1 MMWQQIGMAV
11 IGFGG
16 GMIAAGGMVALLIG
30 LGITPRFAGITH
42 TADRILLYED
52 FTMLG
57 AVAGNVLQLYEPSLV
72 VGKIGLAVY
81 GLGAG
86 MFLGAWILALAEMVD
101 VFPIAIRRL
110 KIKVGVPWI
119 ILTVAVA
126 KICGSLLYFYKGM
139 YH

>member
-1 MMWQQIGMAV
+1 MWQQIGMAV

-57 AVAGNVLQLYEPSLV
+57 AVAGNIVQLYQPSLA

-110 KIKVGVPWI
+110 KIKVGVPFI
-119 ILTVAVA
+119 IMTVAAA
-126 KICGSLLYFYKGM
+126 KICGSLFYFYHGM
-139 YH
+139 HR

>member
-1 MMWQQIGMAV
+1 MWQQIGMAIV
-11 IGFGG
+11 GFGG

-42 TADRILLYED
+42 TSDRILLYED

-57 AVAGNVLQLYEPSLV
+57 AVAGNVLQLYEPSLA

-110 KIKVGVPWI
+110 KIKVGVPLI
-119 ILTVAVA
+119 IVTVAAA
-126 KICGSLLYFYKGM
+126 KICGSLLYFYQGM
-139 YH
+139 YR

>member
-1 MMWQQIGMAV
+1 MWQQIGMAIV
-11 IGFGG
+11 GFGG

-57 AVAGNVLQLYEPSLV
+57 AVVGNVLQLYEPSLA

-110 KIKVGVPWI
+110 KIKVGVPLI
-119 ILTVAVA
+119 IVTVAAA
-126 KICGSLLYFYKGM
+126 KICGSLLYFYQGM
-139 YH
+139 HH

>member
-1 MMWQQIGMAV
+1 MWQQIGMAV

-57 AVAGNVLQLYEPSLV
+57 AVAGNVLQLYEPSLA

-110 KIKVGVPWI
+110 KIKVGVPLI
-119 ILTVAVA
+119 IVTVAAA
-126 KICGSLLYFYKGM
+126 KICGSLLYFYQGM
-139 YH
+139 HR

>member
-1 MMWQQIGMAV
+1 MWQQIGMAV

-57 AVAGNVLQLYEPSLV
+57 AVAGNILQLYEPSLA

-110 KIKVGVPWI
+110 KIKVGVPLI
-119 ILTVAVA
+119 IVTVAAA
-126 KICGSLLYFYKGM
+126 KICGSLLYFYQGM
-139 YH
+139 HR

>member
-1 MMWQQIGMAV
+1 MWQQIGMAV

-57 AVAGNVLQLYEPSLV
+57 AVAGNILQLYEPSLA

-110 KIKVGVPWI
+110 KIKVGVPLI
-119 ILTVAVA
+119 IVTVATA
-126 KICGSLLYFYKGM
+126 KICGSLLYFYQGM
-139 YH
+139 HR

>member
-1 MMWQQIGMAV
+1 MWQQIGMAV

-57 AVAGNVLQLYEPSLV
+57 AVAGNVLQLYEPSLA

-110 KIKVGVPWI
+110 KIKVGVPLI
-119 ILTVAVA
+119 IVAVAAA
-126 KICGSLLYFYKGM
+126 KICGSLLYFYQGM
-139 YH
+139 YR

>member
-1 MMWQQIGMAV
+1 MWQQIGMAIV
-11 IGFGG
+11 GFGG

-57 AVAGNVLQLYEPSLV
+57 AVAGNVLQLYEPSLA

-110 KIKVGVPWI
+110 KIKVGVPLI
-119 ILTVAVA
+119 IVTVAAA
-126 KICGSLLYFYKGM
+126 KICGSLLYFYQGM
-139 YH
+139 HR

>member
-1 MMWQQIGMAV
+1 MWQQIGMAIV
-11 IGFGG
+11 GFGG

-57 AVAGNVLQLYEPSLV
+57 AVVGNVLQLYEPSLA

-110 KIKVGVPWI
+110 KIKVGVPLI
-119 ILTVAVA
+119 IVTVAAA
-126 KICGSLLYFYKGM
+126 KICGSLLYFYQGM
-139 YH
+139 YR

>member
-1 MMWQQIGMAV
+1 MWQQIGMAIV
-11 IGFGG
+11 GFGG
-16 GMIAAGGMVALLIG
+16 GMIAEGGMVALLIG

-57 AVAGNVLQLYEPSLV
+57 AVAGNVLQLYEPSLA

-110 KIKVGVPWI
+110 KIKVGVPLI
-119 ILTVAVA
+119 IVTVAAA
-126 KICGSLLYFYKGM
+126 KICGSLLYFYQGM
-139 YH
+139 YR

>member
-1 MMWQQIGMAV
+1 MWQQIGMAV

-57 AVAGNVLQLYEPSLV
+57 AVTGNILQLYEPSLS

-110 KIKVGVPWI
+110 KIKVGVPLI
-119 ILTVAVA
+119 ILTVAAA
-126 KICGSLLYFYKGM
+126 KICGSLLYFYNGM
-139 YH
+139 HR

>member
-1 MMWQQIGMAV
+1 MWQQIGMAIV
-11 IGFGG
+11 GFGG

-57 AVAGNVLQLYEPSLV
+57 AVAGNVLQLYEPSLA

-110 KIKVGVPWI
+110 KIKVGVPLI
-119 ILTVAVA
+119 IVTVEAA
-126 KICGSLLYFYKGM
+126 KICGSLLYFYQGM
-139 YH
+139 YR

>member
-57 AVAGNVLQLYEPSLV
+57 AVAGNVLQLYEPSLA

-119 ILTVAVA
+119 ILTVAAA

>member
-1 MMWQQIGMAV
+1 MWQQIGMAC

-30 LGITPRFAGITH
+30 LGITPRFAGVTH

-57 AVAGNVLQLYEPSLV
+57 AVAGNVLQLYEPSLA
-72 VGKIGLAVY
+72 VGKIGLIVY

-101 VFPIAIRRL
+101 IFPIAIRRL
-110 KIKVGVPWI
+110 KITTGIPLI
-119 ILTVAVA
+119 ILTVAAA
-126 KICGSLLYFYKGM
+126 KICGSLLYFYKAM

>member
-1 MMWQQIGMAV
+1 MWQQIGMAV

-57 AVAGNVLQLYEPSLV
+57 AVAGNVLQLYEPSLA

-110 KIKVGVPWI
+110 KIKVGVPFI
-119 ILTVAVA
+119 IMTVAAA
-126 KICGSLLYFYKGM
+126 KICGSLLYFYHGM
-139 YH
+139 HR

>member
-1 MMWQQIGMAV
+1 MWQQIGMAIV
-11 IGFGG
+11 GFGG

-57 AVAGNVLQLYEPSLV
+57 AVAGNVLQLYEPSLA

-101 VFPIAIRRL
+101 VFPIAIRRF
-110 KIKVGVPWI
+110 KIKVGVPLI
-119 ILTVAVA
+119 IVTVAAA
-126 KICGSLLYFYKGM
+126 KICGSLLYFYQGM
-139 YH
+139 YR

>member
-1 MMWQQIGMAV
+1 MWQQIGMAV

>member
-1 MMWQQIGMAV
+1 MWQQIVMAV

-57 AVAGNVLQLYEPSLV
+57 AVAGNVLQLYEPSLA

-110 KIKVGVPWI
+110 KIKVGVPLI
-119 ILTVAVA
+119 IVTVAAA
-126 KICGSLLYFYKGM
+126 KICGSLLYFYQGM
-139 YH
+139 HH

>member
-1 MMWQQIGMAV
+1 MWQQIGMV
-11 IGFGG
+11 IVGFGG

-57 AVAGNVLQLYEPSLV
+57 AVAGNVLQLYEPSLA

-110 KIKVGVPWI
+110 KIKVGVPMI
-119 ILTVAVA
+119 IVTVAAA
-126 KICGSLLYFYKGM
+126 KICGSLLYFYQGM
-139 YH
+139 HH

>member
-1 MMWQQIGMAV
+1 MWQQIGMAIV
-11 IGFGG
+11 GFGG

-57 AVAGNVLQLYEPSLV
+57 AVAGNVLQLYEPSLA
-72 VGKIGLAVY
+72 VGKIRLAVY

-110 KIKVGVPWI
+110 KIKVGVPLI
-119 ILTVAVA
+119 IVTVAAA
-126 KICGSLLYFYKGM
+126 KICGSLLYFYQGM
-139 YH
+139 YR

>member
-1 MMWQQIGMAV
+1 MWQQIGMAV

-119 ILTVAVA
+119 ILTVAAA

>member
-1 MMWQQIGMAV
+1 MWQQIGMAV

-57 AVAGNVLQLYEPSLV
+57 AVAGNVLQLYVPSLA

-110 KIKVGVPWI
+110 KIKVGVPLI
-119 ILTVAVA
+119 IVTVAAA
-126 KICGSLLYFYKGM
+126 KICGSLLYFYQGM
-139 YH
+139 YR

>member
-1 MMWQQIGMAV
+1 MWQQIGMAI

-57 AVAGNVLQLYEPSLV
+57 AVAGNVLQLYEPSLA

-119 ILTVAVA
+119 ILTVAAA
-126 KICGSLLYFYKGM
+126 KICGSLLYFYHGM
-139 YH
+139 HR

>member
-1 MMWQQIGMAV
+1 MWQQIGMAIV
-11 IGFGG
+11 GFGG

-57 AVAGNVLQLYEPSLV
+57 AVAGNVLQLYEPSLA

-81 GLGAG
+81 GIGAG

-110 KIKVGVPWI
+110 KIKVGVPLI
-119 ILTVAVA
+119 IVTVAAA
-126 KICGSLLYFYKGM
+126 KICGSLLYFYQGM
-139 YH
+139 HH

>member
-1 MMWQQIGMAV
+1 MWQQIGMAV

-57 AVAGNVLQLYEPSLV
+57 AVAGNILQLYEPSLA

-110 KIKVGVPWI
+110 KIKVGVPLI
-119 ILTVAVA
+119 IVTVAAA
-126 KICGSLLYFYKGM
+126 KICGSLLYFYQGM
-139 YH
+139 HH

>member
-1 MMWQQIGMAV
+1 MAIV
-11 IGFGG
+11 GFGG

-57 AVAGNVLQLYEPSLV
+57 AVAGNVLQLYEPSLA

-110 KIKVGVPWI
+110 KIKVGVPLI
-119 ILTVAVA
+119 IVTVAAA
-126 KICGSLLYFYKGM
+126 KICGSLLYFYQGM
-139 YH
+139 YR

>member
-1 MMWQQIGMAV
+1 MMWQQIGMAIV
-11 IGFGG
+11 GFGG

-57 AVAGNVLQLYEPSLV
+57 AVVGNVLQLYEPSLA

-110 KIKVGVPWI
+110 KIKVGVPLI
-119 ILTVAVA
+119 IVTVAAA
-126 KICGSLLYFYKGM
+126 KICGSLLYFYQGM
-139 YH
+139 YR

>member
-1 MMWQQIGMAV
+1 MWQQIGMAIV
-11 IGFGG
+11 GFGG

-57 AVAGNVLQLYEPSLV
+57 AVVGNVLQLYEPSLA

-110 KIKVGVPWI
+110 KIKVGVPLI
-119 ILTVAVA
+119 IVAVAAA
-126 KICGSLLYFYKGM
+126 KICGSLLYFYQGM
-139 YH
+139 YR

>member
-1 MMWQQIGMAV
+1 MWQQIGMSI

-57 AVAGNVLQLYEPSLV
+57 AVAGNVLQLYEPSLA

-119 ILTVAVA
+119 ILTVAAA
-126 KICGSLLYFYKGM
+126 KICGSLLYFYHGM
-139 YH
+139 HR

>member
-1 MMWQQIGMAV
+1 MWQQIGMAI

-57 AVAGNVLQLYEPSLV
+57 AVAGNVLQLYEPSLA

-110 KIKVGVPWI
+110 KIKVGVPLI
-119 ILTVAVA
+119 IVTVAAA
-126 KICGSLLYFYKGM
+126 KICGSLLYFYQGM
-139 YH
+139 YR

>member
-57 AVAGNVLQLYEPSLV
+57 AVAGNIVQLYEPSLAI
-72 VGKIGLAVY
+72 GKIGLAVY

-119 ILTVAVA
+119 ILTVAAA

>member
-57 AVAGNVLQLYEPSLV
+57 AVGGNILQLYEPSLA

-110 KIKVGVPWI
+110 KIKVGVPFI
-119 ILTVAVA
+119 IMTVAAA
-126 KICGSLLYFYKGM
+126 KICGSLLYFYHGM
-139 YH
+139 HR

>member
-1 MMWQQIGMAV
+1 MWQQIGMAV

-57 AVAGNVLQLYEPSLV
+57 AVAGNVLQLYEPSLA

-119 ILTVAVA
+119 ILTVAAA

-139 YH
+139 HR

>member
-1 MMWQQIGMAV
+1 MWQQIGMAV

-57 AVAGNVLQLYEPSLV
+57 AVAGNIVQLYEPSLAI
-72 VGKIGLAVY
+72 GKIGLAVY

-119 ILTVAVA
+119 ILTVAAA

>member
-1 MMWQQIGMAV
+1 MWQQIGMV
-11 IGFGG
+11 IVGFGG

-57 AVAGNVLQLYEPSLV
+57 AVAGNVLQLYEPSLA

-110 KIKVGVPWI
+110 KIKVGVPLI
-119 ILTVAVA
+119 IVTVAAA
-126 KICGSLLYFYKGM
+126 KICGSLLYFYQGM
-139 YH
+139 YR

>member
-1 MMWQQIGMAV
+1 MWQQIGMAV

-57 AVAGNVLQLYEPSLV
+57 AVAGNVLQLYEPSLA

-110 KIKVGVPWI
+110 KIKVGVPLI
-119 ILTVAVA
+119 IVTVAAA
-126 KICGSLLYFYKGM
+126 KICGSLLYFYQGM
-139 YH
+139 YR

>member
-1 MMWQQIGMAV
+1 MWQQIGMAIV
-11 IGFGG
+11 GFGG

-57 AVAGNVLQLYEPSLV
+57 AVAGNVLQLYEPSLA

-119 ILTVAVA
+119 ILTVAAA